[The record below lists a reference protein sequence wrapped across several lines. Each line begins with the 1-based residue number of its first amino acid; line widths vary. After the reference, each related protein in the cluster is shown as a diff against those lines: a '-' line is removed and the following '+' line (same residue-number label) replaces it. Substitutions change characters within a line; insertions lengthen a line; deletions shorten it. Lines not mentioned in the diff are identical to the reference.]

1 MTLKLHTNLRCQRP
15 LMTITVYTMVAQRYL
30 MAPLKAAASIEI
42 RNMPLGLGPS
52 IAWSFG
58 SVLLVAVAVVTL
70 RRQEVHVHHDSR
82 TWLKETL

>member
-1 MTLKLHTNLRCQRP
+1 
-15 LMTITVYTMVAQRYL
+15 